1 MSINFG
7 TAKTDL
13 VRVTFW
19 GSRLAAGRSLLGKAT
34 AMAEFDL

>member
-19 GSRLAAGRSLLGKAT
+19 GSRLAAGRSLSGKAT
-34 AMAEFDL
+34 ALGDFDL